1 MKYLN
6 FWNLFFVE
14 YDTMEYKKLYYFIYI
29 MKQNVI
35 MEAQGIISVF
45 HQTQSL
51 QTILVCLSKY
61 KVSENK
67 FSKL

>member
-51 QTILVCLSKY
+51 QTILVRLSKY

-67 FSKL
+67 F

>member
-14 YDTMEYKKLYYFIYI
+14 YDTMEYKKIYYFIYI

-51 QTILVCLSKY
+51 QTILVRLSKY

-67 FSKL
+67 F

>member
-1 MKYLN
+1 
-6 FWNLFFVE
+6 
-14 YDTMEYKKLYYFIYI
+14 MEYKKIYYFIYI

-51 QTILVCLSKY
+51 QTILVRLSKY

-67 FSKL
+67 F